1 MRITFV
7 KKILKS
13 GEPCPKCADVSAR
26 LEASGQQA
34 RIDELIVADER
45 DPDSAGM
52 KLAAAHGVAVA
63 PFFLVEQGGETTV
76 YTVYLKFV
84 REVLGGGVSGAQ
96 EAALQEA
103 ALQEAEEMLRADP
116 NLDLI

>member
-26 LEASGQQA
+26 LEASGQLA
-34 RIDELIVADER
+34 RIDEVIVADER

-52 KLAAAHGVAVA
+52 KLAIAHGVTVA

-76 YTVYLKFV
+76 YTVYLKFA
-84 REVLGGGVSGAQ
+84 REVLRGAPTPQ
-96 EAALQEA
+96 KG

-116 NLDLI
+116 GLDLI

>member
-26 LEASGQQA
+26 LEASGQLA
-34 RIDELIVADER
+34 RIDEVIVADER

-52 KLAAAHGVAVA
+52 KLAVAHGVTVA

-84 REVLGGGVSGAQ
+84 REVLRGAPTPQ
-96 EAALQEA
+96 KGALQEA

-116 NLDLI
+116 GLDLI